1 MFLYLQLFVAGV
13 DDFKLKVKVRS
24 IRLSIS
30 SIQLPY
36 DHDHDG
42 PNAQLG
48 FSNVYDVTIIYLD
61 QTLIILDITLLTQLL
76 VALHVVSK

>member
-1 MFLYLQLFVAGV
+1 MKSEVIVFVVELCFQSSSV

-61 QTLIILDITLLTQLL
+61 QAFIVLIK
-76 VALHVVSK
+76 H

>member
-1 MFLYLQLFVAGV
+1 MGVDYLKSEVIVVVVELCFQSSSV

-36 DHDHDG
+36 DHDHYG

-61 QTLIILDITLLTQLL
+61 QTLIILIK
-76 VALHVVSK
+76 H

>member
-1 MFLYLQLFVAGV
+1 MKSEVIVVVVELCFQSSSV

-24 IRLSIS
+24 IRLGIS

-61 QTLIILDITLLTQLL
+61 QTLIILIK
-76 VALHVVSK
+76 H

>member
-1 MFLYLQLFVAGV
+1 LKSEVIVVVVELCFQSSSV

-30 SIQLPY
+30 SMQLPY

-61 QTLIILDITLLTQLL
+61 QTLIILIK
-76 VALHVVSK
+76 H

>member
-1 MFLYLQLFVAGV
+1 MGVDYLKSEVIVVVVELCFQSSSV

-61 QTLIILDITLLTQLL
+61 QTLIILIK
-76 VALHVVSK
+76 H

>member
-1 MFLYLQLFVAGV
+1 MKSEVIVFVVELCFQSSSV
-13 DDFKLKVKVRS
+13 DDFKLKLKVRS
-24 IRLSIS
+24 TRLSIS

-61 QTLIILDITLLTQLL
+61 QTFIVLIK
-76 VALHVVSK
+76 H